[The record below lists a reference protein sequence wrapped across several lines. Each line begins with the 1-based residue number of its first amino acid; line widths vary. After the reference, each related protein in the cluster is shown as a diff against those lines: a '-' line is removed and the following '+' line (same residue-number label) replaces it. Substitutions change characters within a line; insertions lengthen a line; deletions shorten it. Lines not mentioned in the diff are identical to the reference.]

1 MIIAISGYIGSGK
14 DTVGQIIKEIT
25 RTREYKT
32 IDGELLPIKDSDWK
46 IKKFAYKL
54 KTVASILTGIPQHKF
69 EDQEFKKSDLSQEW
83 NVLHTTL
90 TTTHRDNWTPE
101 LQKQLE
107 KENWEKNNRPMTV
120 REFLQKLGTES
131 MRDGLHTN
139 VWVNALFADYKGV
152 ENGGYPIYGTTE
164 DGGRIPVDYTRFIEY
179 PKWIVTDC
187 RFPNEA
193 EAVKDRDGFV
203 VRINRDLPEVPYQ
216 TLEQRHPSETSLDDW
231 NFDYVIQNDSTV
243 EVLRDKVADMLKH
256 FGIKTVI
263 TS

>member
-14 DTVGQIIKEIT
+14 DTVGHIIQEIT
-25 RTREYKT
+25 SPFSHHAKVV
-32 IDGELLPIKDSDWK
+32 DGKVIPMRGPSGWV

-139 VWVNALFADYKGV
+139 VWVNALFADYKKGS
-152 ENGGYPIYGTTE
+152 
-164 DGGRIPVDYTRFIEY
+164 
-179 PKWIVTDC
+179 KWIITDC

-193 EAVKDRDGFV
+193 EAVKDRGGFV
-203 VRINRDLPEVPYQ
+203 VRVNRDLPEVPYQ
-216 TLEQRHPSETSLDDW
+216 TLEQRHPSETSLDNW
-231 NFDYVIQNDSTV
+231 EFDYVIQNDSTV
-243 EVLRDKVADMLKH
+243 EDLKVKVAEILKH